1 MSATQPFSRA
11 HVDFGLVALRAA
23 IIVLT
28 LGTAAIHWTLGGM
41 LFTLNALGYA
51 LFAVAIVLPGPL
63 GRIRWLVRLGLIGF
77 TTATIVG
84 WLLIGA
90 RFQLAYFDKA
100 LEIIL
105 VAAVVADIWLS
116 DGGPIEIGRRLI
128 GRPSTVRS

>member
-1 MSATQPFSRA
+1 MSATQMLPRA
-11 HVDFGLVALRAA
+11 HLEFGFVALRVA
-23 IIVLT
+23 ILALT
-28 LGTAAIHWTLGGM
+28 LATAAIHLTLGGL
-41 LFTLNALGYA
+41 LFTVNALGYA
-51 LFAVAIVLPGPL
+51 TFAVAIVLPGPV

-105 VAAVVADIWLS
+105 VAAVAADLWLS

-128 GRPSTVRS
+128 GRTSTAHP